1 MDIKTKSFN
10 VALNTL
16 KALNAQFVIE
26 FDGTTHSQ
34 GDLVVAQKKV
44 SRRSKSAV
52 PYGTY
57 KKIVLEQ
64 GIDKMQVGDVFVF
77 DPKGTNVESI
87 RSTVIHQADKLW
99 GKHSITTTLANG
111 QIEALRIV

>member
-10 VALNTL
+10 TALNTL
-16 KALNAQFVIE
+16 KALGAQYVVVL
-26 FDGTTHSQ
+26 DDTTHSQ
-34 GDLVVAQKKV
+34 GDLMIVQKKV
-44 SRRSKSAV
+44 SKRSRSAV

-57 KKIVLEQ
+57 KQIVLEQ
-64 GIDKMQVGDVFVF
+64 GIDKMEVGDVAVF

-99 GKHSITTTLANG
+99 GKHSITTTLSNG
-111 QIEALRIV
+111 QIEALRIA